1 MTTPSSGPPATPR
14 RALYWRRWATRSCS
28 PTTATP
34 PTSSSRRPS
43 TRPSSASCAP
53 PDGSNEAPNPYGQS
67 LRRRMRESSP
77 QGMAWRGLRLRTSPS
92 SGLGWHGTVARGGHE
107 PRIESIS
114 WLVRRAVGPVLG
126 QVPTPRSSSRIVATS
141 GPWTCSG
148 SATANTSVAWAVT
161 SRIGVGAKLAKDR
174 IPPRDHHDQRKGV
187 SCLSRLRIT

>member
-1 MTTPSSGPPATPR
+1 MATPSSGPPATLRP
-14 RALYWRRWATRSCS
+14 ALYWRRWATRSCS

-34 PTSSSRRPS
+34 PTSSSPRRS
-43 TRPSSASCAP
+43 TRPSSASCARA
-53 PDGSNEAPNPYGQS
+53 DRSNEAPNPYGVACGNR
-67 LRRRMRESSP
+67 LP
-77 QGMAWRGLRLRTSPS
+77 KAWRGAVFGSRTSPS
-92 SGLGWHGTVARGGHE
+92 SGPGWHGTVSPGGGHE

-126 QVPTPRSSSRIVATS
+126 QVPTPRNSSRIVATS

-174 IPPRDHHDQRKGV
+174 IPPRDHHDQHKGV

>member
-1 MTTPSSGPPATPR
+1 MGDSIVLAD
-14 RALYWRRWATRSCS
+14 
-28 PTTATP
+28 
-34 PTSSSRRPS
+34 
-43 TRPSSASCAP
+43 
-53 PDGSNEAPNPYGQS
+53 DGHAANIEQPKAFNEALLGS
-67 LRRRMRESSP
+67 
-77 QGMAWRGLRLRTSPS
+77 RTSPS

-126 QVPTPRSSSRIVATS
+126 QVPTPRNSSRIVATS